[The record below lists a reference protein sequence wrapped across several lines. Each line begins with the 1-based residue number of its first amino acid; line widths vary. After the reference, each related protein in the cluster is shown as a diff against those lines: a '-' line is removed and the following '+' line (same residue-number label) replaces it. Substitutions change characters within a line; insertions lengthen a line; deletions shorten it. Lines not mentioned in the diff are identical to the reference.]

1 MEQTAAVA
9 GALRD
14 RDVIGGVRTMH
25 RIFSRQT
32 LADTSLVIG
41 WDRQVDQCGGHM
53 RWEYASIS
61 AINKHV
67 LPEGS
72 KSRREKCRS
81 CVSTH
86 SERARFLAECY
97 V

>member
-1 MEQTAAVA
+1 
-9 GALRD
+9 
-14 RDVIGGVRTMH
+14 
-25 RIFSRQT
+25 
-32 LADTSLVIG
+32 
-41 WDRQVDQCGGHM
+41 M

-61 AINKHV
+61 ANNKHV

-72 KSRREKCRS
+72 KSRREKCCRS

-97 V
+97 VSYQWRALMKKPHAIIQLSSHMEEVNR